1 MLHEPINPVTSP
13 VVSAGEVNQNA
24 AREEVPP
31 IELILDQK
39 GQGPSLRYRVRPRVN
54 ADGSRN
60 QCYWIRADQVDR
72 DLVDKFYEKH
82 TKSGTVRKR

>member
-1 MLHEPINPVTSP
+1 M
-13 VVSAGEVNQNA
+13 
-24 AREEVPP
+24 PP

-72 DLVDKFYEKH
+72 DLIDKFYEKH
-82 TKSGTVRKR
+82 TKSGKVRKR